1 MSFASPA
8 DAGSSRASILC
19 GLIGSGIAGSR
30 SPEMHE
36 GEARALGIPMVYRIL
51 DGEVMGYDAEGLP
64 RLLAMLVGMGF
75 DGINVTHPFKQ
86 AVMPLVDSV
95 SDAARALGAVNTILF
110 RDGKRHGDNT
120 DWSGYRAHFL
130 AGLGDRLRAH
140 VALIG
145 AGGAAAAIGYAH
157 LDLGAQCVTITDPAP
172 EQAKALADRLGTL
185 FPQAQ
190 VKAALSAEDAIR
202 GADGIV
208 QCSPIG
214 MLSHPGLPFDPALLT
229 PDQWVSDI
237 IYFPLETPLIQAASA
252 KGCATLNGGG
262 MAVMQAAHAFALFT
276 DIAPD
281 AARMLRAFDSPSDR
295 KAAV

>member
-1 MSFASPA
+1 MLQQPVSDTGRPF
-8 DAGSSRASILC
+8 ASILC

-36 GEARALGIPMVYRIL
+36 GEARALGLPMVYRIL
-51 DGEVMGYDAEGLP
+51 DGEVMDYDLDGLP
-64 RLLAMLVGMGF
+64 GLLNMLAAMGF
-75 DGINVTHPFKQ
+75 NGINVTHPFKQ
-86 AVMPLVDSV
+86 AVMPLLDSL

-120 DWSGYRAHFL
+120 DWSGYRAHYL
-130 AGLGDRLRAH
+130 AGLGERRRSKI
-140 VALIG
+140 ALIG
-145 AGGAAAAIGYAH
+145 AGGAAAAVGYAH
-157 LDLGAQCVTITDPAP
+157 LDLGAQTLTILDPAP
-172 EQAKALADRLGTL
+172 DRSAALADRLGAL
-185 FPQAQ
+185 FPDAQ
-190 VKAALSAEDAIR
+190 VITAMSVADAIP

-237 IYFPLETPLIQAASA
+237 IYFPLETQLLQAAAA

-276 DIAPD
+276 GVEPD
-281 AARMLRAFDSPSDR
+281 AARMLRDFARASDA
-295 KAAV
+295 KVAA